1 MDSDSGDSNSS
12 DGENDYKTPHLF
24 KSALDVG
31 SRFVDVVPD
40 NELVFIKQQEANFK
54 EPTLFT

>member
-1 MDSDSGDSNSS
+1 MDSDSDSNSGSS
-12 DGENDYKTPHLF
+12 DGENDYIVPYLF

-40 NELVFIKQQEANFK
+40 NELVFVKKQDSLI
-54 EPTLFT
+54 T